1 MKQLIDAIFS
11 EKRVVV
17 ITGAGISTLS
27 GIPDFRGNNG
37 LYTKDDN
44 VEYMLSKSCLIE
56 EPDRFYEFYKKN
68 ILVDNIKPNIIHDTL
83 TKLESLGLIDGI
95 ITQNIDNLHE
105 KSGSKNVVDLHG
117 NGERFYCKKCNKK
130 VSIEDYKKD
139 YKCLCGGVIRP
150 DIVLY
155 DEFVKSVDHS
165 KSLEMI
171 HNADY
176 LVILGSSLLVNTV
189 GRLIDAFIRKNGY
202 DNNIFIVNNK
212 ETPYDYCAK
221 RYEEDLGIVLK
232 KINNEIDK
240 R

>member
-44 VEYMLSKSCLIE
+44 VEYMLSKGCFVE

-68 ILVDNIKPNIIHDTL
+68 ILVSDIKPNIIHDTL
-83 TKLESLGLIDGI
+83 TKLERLGYIEGI

-117 NGERFYCKKCNKK
+117 NGEKFYCSRCKKE

-165 KSLEMI
+165 RSLEMI
-171 HNADY
+171 NNADY

-232 KINNEIDK
+232 KINSEIDK